1 MTHAA
6 AHGRGFT
13 LIEIAMALIILGLIF
28 GRGLSLLSSQME
40 QQRIRDTQRVL
51 DEAREALLGYAANQT
66 PPHLPC
72 PDMTVAAATGTANDG
87 LEDVT
92 AATGHC
98 VTQEGNLPWAT
109 LAVGGADAWGNRI
122 RYSVNGIFS
131 SRSPAASF
139 SLSSVATLRVCSSA
153 SCASVLA
160 SGVPAVVLSHGANG
174 FGAVTSSGVVR
185 ADPSSADEIDNTDG
199 NGNFVSR
206 SPTAAGSA
214 MGEFDDIVSW
224 LPTGSLFNRM
234 LQAGRLP

>member
-160 SGVPAVVLSHGANG
+160 SGVPAVVLSQGVNG
-174 FGAVTSSGVVR
+174 FGAVTGNHERRGR
-185 ADPSSADEIDNTDG
+185 AEADHGYHKFNGCDALIADAGYGRPDGAIGRRRSDADER
-199 NGNFVSR
+199 V
-206 SPTAAGSA
+206 AGC
-214 MGEFDDIVSW
+214 
-224 LPTGSLFNRM
+224 
-234 LQAGRLP
+234 

>member
-98 VTQEGNLPWAT
+98 VTQEGNLPLGHAGCGRCRCLGQPHPLQRQRHLFEPQSGRQFQPFLGRHAARLLQRVVRLRAGQRRSCCSPFPWGQR
-109 LAVGGADAWGNRI
+109 VRCGHFERRGASGSVERRRNRQH
-122 RYSVNGIFS
+122 RRKRQFCQPQSHGC
-131 SRSPAASF
+131 
-139 SLSSVATLRVCSSA
+139 RVC
-153 SCASVLA
+153 
-160 SGVPAVVLSHGANG
+160 HG
-174 FGAVTSSGVVR
+174 
-185 ADPSSADEIDNTDG
+185 
-199 NGNFVSR
+199 
-206 SPTAAGSA
+206 
-214 MGEFDDIVSW
+214 
-224 LPTGSLFNRM
+224 
-234 LQAGRLP
+234 